1 MLAGTPEATTTDG
14 LLLGATLGPELFSTE
29 NEDEVNEG
37 LEARAPSSEA
47 IPDLPPNER
56 ESEGVDGGAGFNDA
70 ETSPLRPD
78 FREPIRLA
86 IEDNRRFVAGSDDF

>member
-1 MLAGTPEATTTDG
+1 MLAAGTSEATTTDG

-37 LEARAPSSEA
+37 LEARAESSVA
-47 IPDLPPNER
+47 IADLPPNER
-56 ESEGVDGGAGFNDA
+56 ESEGVDRAASNDA